1 MDKKPYPRRGHS
13 KLRLQCDTEVYCTV
27 LTNTVTCIQVLAS
40 KLTTNAKFQNLQDLN
55 SRTFTR
61 IFKYFQA
68 PYLFSSTFKYLE
80 VFIPNSS
87 IFKDFSSTLWTLT
100 YTYTSNVRTSQAQ
113 KSGSDTRI
121 WLLVKLCIWWLITA
135 ADLNLSIEASKNLLC
150 RVNRYSSLE
159 PNRNSWMHTQPY
171 SHTHTHRYTQ
181 LTLNL
186 IEDQTFPAISQLSS
200 AGRSTTPLQAFIV
213 LNIDSLRTA

>member
-1 MDKKPYPRRGHS
+1 MWHWS
-13 KLRLQCDTEVYCTV
+13 VLYCTHQ
-27 LTNTVTCIQVLAS
+27 LLVTCIQVLAS
-40 KLTTNAKFQNLQDLN
+40 KLTTNTKFQNLQDLN
-55 SRTFTR
+55 SKTFTR

-121 WLLVKLCIWWLITA
+121 WLLVKLCIWRLITA

-171 SHTHTHRYTQ
+171 SHTHTHTDTHSWHWTW
-181 LTLNL
+181 LT
-186 IEDQTFPAISQLSS
+186 IRRFQLS
-200 AGRSTTPLQAFIV
+200 ANCRQLAVPQHRCKRSSSWISTASEQHK
-213 LNIDSLRTA
+213 DSCKKKK